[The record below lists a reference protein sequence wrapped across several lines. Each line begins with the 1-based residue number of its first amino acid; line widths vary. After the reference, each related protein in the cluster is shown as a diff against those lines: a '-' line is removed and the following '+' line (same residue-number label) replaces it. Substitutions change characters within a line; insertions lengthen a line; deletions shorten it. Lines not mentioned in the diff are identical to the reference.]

1 MTKISDYFLNTPAN
15 DYKFLGYYN
24 YRRQQP
30 DFTFSFEKEAC
41 NLSVE
46 LEKLIKGNYSREIKT
61 AANRLLNNHKDHRR
75 RHCDVQVFWDQIE
88 SSGSSINTSDAQ
100 ESEKIQTSKV
110 YTKKTN
116 DNLIKSK
123 RKRPT
128 ESFTPHLHPV
138 NNERITKPFRSG
150 NFKPEVNLSTK
161 GKLKLDLD
169 YPGGSFSSFSSF
181 SSEDDC
187 VLDNE
192 MVKFVRDGLETLG
205 MRATMTRTSYNNP
218 ITKEKEFFDNYG
230 VDIFA
235 WYKEMEVL
243 IQCRSSV
250 TTKTIQEMES
260 LLLNQ
265 NGKIGCIVSDCEY
278 NKDIINLVNACKRKI
293 ILTTKSKAYFD
304 IEEHYNIVK
313 MSRRQAPLVHRNIV
327 MEDVKIEVVKGSDDE
342 IKVMDQGVITVKGK
356 GNTKICI
363 SCKRVVQSSQSQ

>member
-1 MTKISDYFLNTPAN
+1 MK
-15 DYKFLGYYN
+15 
-24 YRRQQP
+24 
-30 DFTFSFEKEAC
+30 
-41 NLSVE
+41 
-46 LEKLIKGNYSREIKT
+46 
-61 AANRLLNNHKDHRR
+61 
-75 RHCDVQVFWDQIE
+75 
-88 SSGSSINTSDAQ
+88 
-100 ESEKIQTSKV
+100 
-110 YTKKTN
+110 
-116 DNLIKSK
+116 IKSK

-128 ESFTPHLHPV
+128 ESFTSHLHPV
-138 NNERITKPFRSG
+138 NYERITKPFRSG
-150 NFKPEVNLSTK
+150 NFKPEVNIPTK

-169 YPGGSFSSFSSF
+169 YSGDSFSSF

-205 MRATMTRTSYNNP
+205 MRATMTKTSYKNP
-218 ITKEKEFFDNYG
+218 ITKEIEFFDNYG

-265 NGKIGCIVSDCEY
+265 NGKIGCIVSDREY
-278 NKDIINLVNACKRKI
+278 NKDIINMVNGCKRKI
-293 ILTTKSKAYFD
+293 ILTTKSRAYFD
-304 IEEHYNIVK
+304 IEEHYNIIK
-313 MSRRQAPLVHRNIV
+313 MSRRQAPHKHRNIV
-327 MEDVKIEVVKGSDDE
+327 MEDVKIEVMKGSDDE

-363 SCKRVVQSSQSQ
+363 SCKRVVQTAQSQ